1 MIIVQTL
8 KQIVALPD
16 ALEKYAC
23 EYVHLEMCSLP
34 NETFHC
40 PACGS
45 KVVPTNLA
53 SLCAL
58 VNPAAEGKQGRP
70 VRERGER
77 RAGLK
82 DGEVRPM

>member
-34 NETFHC
+34 DETF
-40 PACGS
+40 PLPRLRIEGS
-45 KVVPTNLA
+45 TYPN
-53 SLCAL
+53 LCAL
-58 VNPAAEGKQGRP
+58 VNPAEEGKQVRP

-82 DGEVRPM
+82 DGEARPM